1 MKYPPLPDPE
11 SPTPGPAAAPPGSD
25 PGRSPSSGSVEL
37 PAPKGAP
44 AAEPEPSGTSAPG
57 ADTAREGRAAP
68 PPDAGADG
76 EADTPIYAAPQ
87 PSPDEIRDFDDDGI
101 AGPSGDDS
109 EDDEFAEL
117 IERVD
122 FDELDEL
129 DDLDDDDDAVEVPTL
144 TEAPEPAREAQPRAP
159 HAAAPSEV
167 DAAAMA
173 ARHRIGTDEPI
184 PMLTEV
190 VQVPRYDTEDLPQS
204 LAEVDWGD
212 LAQRVRENVLE
223 RLLRRSDALLDAQL
237 QDTLVPVLERAAETV
252 AHELH
257 DALNRMIR
265 DIVARAVTEEL
276 TRLHAEI
283 AKRNRSR
290 PH

>member
-1 MKYPPLPDPE
+1 
-11 SPTPGPAAAPPGSD
+11 
-25 PGRSPSSGSVEL
+25 
-37 PAPKGAP
+37 
-44 AAEPEPSGTSAPG
+44 
-57 ADTAREGRAAP
+57 
-68 PPDAGADG
+68 
-76 EADTPIYAAPQ
+76 DTPIYAAPQ

-101 AGPSGDDS
+101 AGSSGDDS

-122 FDELDEL
+122 FDDLDEL

-144 TEAPEPAREAQPRAP
+144 TEAPEAAREAQPRAP
-159 HAAAPSEV
+159 NTVAPSEV
-167 DAAAMA
+167 DGAAMA

-190 VQVPRYDTEDLPQS
+190 VQVPRYDTEDVRQS

-252 AHELH
+252 SHELH

-265 DIVARAVTEEL
+265 DIGARAVTEEL
-276 TRLHAEI
+276 TRLPAEI